1 MMSEPRQLTEEDV
14 ATIYQRAFAQVMRE
28 EENSETPERINVVL
42 ANAHKAGL
50 RAVSSVALDRGRK
63 EERERENEECAKLV
77 DDWIAKYPAEM
88 FQRPEDAML
97 REVLRNVAEDI
108 RCRINER
115 TEL

>member
-1 MMSEPRQLTEEDV
+1 MSDPRQLIQEAHDAVLSIIRERDDRTFVV
-14 ATIYQRAFAQVMRE
+14 AD
-28 EENSETPERINVVL
+28 L
-42 ANAHKAGL
+42 W
-50 RAVSSVALDRGRK
+50 AVADSVAAIESARGHK

-108 RCRINER
+108 RCRIAER
-115 TEL
+115 TVP